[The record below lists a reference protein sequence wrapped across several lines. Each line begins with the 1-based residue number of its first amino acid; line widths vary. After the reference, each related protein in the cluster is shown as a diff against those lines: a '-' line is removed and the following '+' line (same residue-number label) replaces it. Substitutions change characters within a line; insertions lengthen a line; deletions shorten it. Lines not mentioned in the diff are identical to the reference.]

1 MGRKTQMNSLT
12 SPELLEQVNPE
23 NKELLQEFLDY
34 LRSMQRSE
42 GTIFGYEHDI
52 NIAFVWAL
60 QYNDNLPFVEW
71 KKRHIVKYQNWLLN
85 ENKNSPARIRR
96 LKAAL
101 SSMGNFIETIWDDE
115 YPNYRN
121 IINKIESPA
130 NNPVREKTVLTEEDV
145 DKVLTTLT
153 EDKKYMKACFFA
165 LAVFGGRRKSELC
178 RFRMDDFTPDRL
190 VCGGALYKSK
200 PLKTKGRGGG
210 KMLECYTLAKRFQP
224 YLDAWVRERKEKGI
238 VSEWLFPHPDD
249 PSKHIGISTANSY
262 AITFSRIAEK
272 DLYMHSLRHRLCSY
286 LSESGLP
293 DSVIQ
298 QFFGWASGDM
308 VRVYDD
314 SSSDDKFARYFKDGE
329 ITVAEQKGIADL

>member
-12 SPELLEQVNPE
+12 TPELLAKVNPE

-42 GTIFGYEHDI
+42 GTISGYEHDI

-60 QYNDNLPFVEW
+60 QYNNNLPFIEW

-101 SSMGNFIETIWDDE
+101 SSMGNYIEAILDE
-115 YPNYRN
+115 DYPNYRN
-121 IINKIESPA
+121 IINKIESPV
-130 NNPVREKTVLTEEDV
+130 NNPVREKTVLTEDDV
-145 DKVLTTLT
+145 DKILSTLV
-153 EDKKYMKACFFA
+153 ERKKYKQACFFA
-165 LAVFGGRRKSELC
+165 LAVFGGRRKAELC
-178 RFRMDDFTPDRL
+178 RFRMDDFTQDRL
-190 VCGGALYKSK
+190 VCDGALYKSK

-224 YLDAWVRERKEKGI
+224 YLDMWVAERKEKNI
-238 VSEWLFPHPDD
+238 ESEWLFPQKDD
-249 PSKHIGISTANSY
+249 PSQHMGITTANSY
-262 AITFSRIAEK
+262 AKTFSRIAGKEV
-272 DLYMHSLRHRLCSY
+272 YMHSLRHRLCSY

-298 QFFGWASGDM
+298 QFFGWSSCDL
-308 VRVYDD
+308 VKVYDD
-314 SSSDDKFARYFKDGE
+314 SSKDDKFAKYFRGGE
-329 ITVAEQKGIADL
+329 ITVANQKNLSEL

>member
-1 MGRKTQMNSLT
+1 MSRKTQMNSLT
-12 SPELLEQVNPE
+12 SEELLKQVNLD
-23 NKELLQEFLDY
+23 NQNLLEEFLDY

-42 GTIFGYEHDI
+42 GTISGYKHDI

-60 QYNDNLPFVEW
+60 QYNNNLPFVEW

-96 LKAAL
+96 LKASL
-101 SSMGNFIETIWDDE
+101 SSMGNFIEAILDE
-115 YPNYRN
+115 DYPNYRN

-130 NNPVREKTVLTEEDV
+130 NNPVREKTI
-145 DKVLTTLT
+145 LT
-153 EDKKYMKACFFA
+153 EDDVDNILVTLTKEKKFKKACFFA

-178 RFRMDDFTPDRL
+178 RFRIDDFTPDRL
-190 VCGGALYKSK
+190 VCNGALYKSK

-224 YLDAWVRERKEKGI
+224 YLDAWLEERKEKGI
-238 VSEWLFPHPDD
+238 ESVWLFPHRDD
-249 PSKHIGISTANSY
+249 PSRHISISTANSY
-262 AITFSRIAEK
+262 ATTFSKIANK
-272 DLYMHSLRHRLCSY
+272 DVYLHSLRHRLCSY

-314 SSSDDKFARYFKDGE
+314 SSSDDKFAKYFKDGE
-329 ITVAEQKGIADL
+329 ITIAEQKDISDL

>member
-1 MGRKTQMNSLT
+1 MEGVTCLGRKTQMNSLT

-34 LRSMQRSE
+34 LRSTQRSE
-42 GTIFGYEHDI
+42 GTISGYEHDI

-60 QYNDNLPFVEW
+60 QHNNNLPFVDW

-85 ENKNSPARIRR
+85 ENKNSPARVRR

-101 SSMGNFIETIWDDE
+101 SSMANFVEAILDE
-115 YPNYRN
+115 DYPSFRN
-121 IINKIESPA
+121 IINKIESPV

-153 EDKKYMKACFFA
+153 ERKQYKKACFFA

-190 VCGGALYKSK
+190 VCDGALYKSK

-224 YLDAWVRERKEKGI
+224 YLDAWAAEREEKNI
-238 VSEWLFPHPDD
+238 DSVWLFPKRDD
-249 PSKHIGISTANSY
+249 PSQHIGVPTANSY
-262 AITFSRIAEK
+262 AETFSRIANKEVY
-272 DLYMHSLRHRLCSY
+272 LHSLRHKLCSY

-298 QFFGWASGDM
+298 QFFGWASGD
-308 VRVYDD
+308 
-314 SSSDDKFARYFKDGE
+314 
-329 ITVAEQKGIADL
+329 

>member
-12 SPELLEQVNPE
+12 TPELLAKVNPE

-42 GTIFGYEHDI
+42 GTISGYKHDI
-52 NIAFVWAL
+52 SIAFVWAL
-60 QYNDNLPFVEW
+60 QYNNNLPFVEW
-71 KKRHIVKYQNWLLN
+71 KKRHIIKYQNWLLN

-101 SSMGNFIETIWDDE
+101 SSMGNYVEAILDDD

-121 IINKIESPA
+121 IINKIESPV
-130 NNPVREKTVLTEEDV
+130 NNPVREKTILTEEDV
-145 DKVLTTLT
+145 NKILSTLV
-153 EDKKYMKACFFA
+153 ELKKYKQACFFA
-165 LAVFGGRRKSELC
+165 LAVFGGRRKAELC

-190 VCGGALYKSK
+190 ICDGALYKSK

-224 YLDAWVRERKEKGI
+224 YLDLWIEERKEKNI
-238 VSEWLFPHPDD
+238 DSEWLFPQKND
-249 PSKHIGISTANSY
+249 PSNHIGITTANSY
-262 AITFSRIAEK
+262 AKTFSRIAEK
-272 DLYMHSLRHRLCSY
+272 EVYMHSLRHRLCSY

-293 DSVIQ
+293 DSFIQ
-298 QFFGWASGDM
+298 RFFGWSSCDL
-308 VRVYDD
+308 VQVYDD
-314 SSSDDKFARYFKDGE
+314 SSKDDKFAKFFKDGE
-329 ITVAEQKGIADL
+329 ISIPSQKGLNDL